1 MKSSRVIRALL
12 FLPIWIRRR
21 FIHANAKAVLR
32 NYDRTVRG
40 GYLIISPSNFPGKF
54 KVDATSDLARRVVQ
68 EGVFEPELTALLNDF
83 AGCRGDIVNVGANI
97 GFYAV
102 FFAQNFPNIRRVLA
116 VEPNP
121 EAFEML
127 QQNIEANG
135 VGHRVEVLQACIG
148 EAPGRVE
155 LAIVPGKTEYS
166 SIGGIVHAS
175 VAGLD
180 QQRVTVDVLQLT
192 KLASDRALE
201 PEIILADTE
210 GAELQVLKGAEAMIK
225 NLHPLLIFECED
237 DLLRK
242 FDHSSKMLESYVES
256 LGYQVR
262 NALSPKNGIRHPFSG
277 VAIAVPTNR
286 NDWLSILQR
295 SKGKKT

>member
-1 MKSSRVIRALL
+1 MRIHESTRIQCRIYRAWILRSEFRKNVTGGRCLPPILNLVTISIVFDRLGFSLKLDKLLQHMKSSRVIRALL

-155 LAIVPGKTEYS
+155 LAIVPDRK
-166 SIGGIVHAS
+166 S
-175 VAGLD
+175 V
-180 QQRVTVDVLQLT
+180 V
-192 KLASDRALE
+192 
-201 PEIILADTE
+201 
-210 GAELQVLKGAEAMIK
+210 
-225 NLHPLLIFECED
+225 
-237 DLLRK
+237 
-242 FDHSSKMLESYVES
+242 
-256 LGYQVR
+256 
-262 NALSPKNGIRHPFSG
+262 
-277 VAIAVPTNR
+277 
-286 NDWLSILQR
+286 
-295 SKGKKT
+295 